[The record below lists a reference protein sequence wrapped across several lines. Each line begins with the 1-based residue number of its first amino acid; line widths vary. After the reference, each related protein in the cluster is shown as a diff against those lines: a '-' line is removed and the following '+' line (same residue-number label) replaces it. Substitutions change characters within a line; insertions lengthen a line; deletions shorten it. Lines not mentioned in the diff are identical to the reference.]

1 MSEEPYFEIDPDP
14 DTAKRI
20 RKERDKARELNKT
33 LWWKNKLHRGS
44 CHYCGQQ
51 FSPDQLSMDHIV
63 PLARGGKSTKG
74 NIVVAC
80 MECNRK
86 KKLETPAEAV
96 LRKISGPKASQPE
109 INGDA
114 KP

>member
-20 RKERDKARELNKT
+20 RKERDKARELKKT
-33 LWWKNKLHRGS
+33 PWWKNKLHRGR

-51 FSPDQLSMDHIV
+51 FSPDQLSMDHVV
-63 PLARGGKSTKG
+63 PLARGGKSTRG
-74 NIVVAC
+74 NIVAAC

-86 KKLETPAEAV
+86 KKLETPAENTLRV
-96 LRKISGPKASQPE
+96 LAEKSRERS
-109 INGDA
+109 
-114 KP
+114 